1 MKEVSL
7 TTLDISEE
15 SVSAQ
20 AQECQGLAEILRD
33 LAAQLRFEE
42 HRSRLIALADHLD
55 RQAAKLDP
63 SRNPNPGL
71 WLVPP

>member
-7 TTLDISEE
+7 ATLDISEE
-15 SVSAQ
+15 SASSE
-20 AQECQGLAEILRD
+20 AQECRGLAEILRD

-42 HRSRLIALADHLD
+42 NRSRLIALADRLD

-63 SRNPNPGL
+63 SRNPNPGP